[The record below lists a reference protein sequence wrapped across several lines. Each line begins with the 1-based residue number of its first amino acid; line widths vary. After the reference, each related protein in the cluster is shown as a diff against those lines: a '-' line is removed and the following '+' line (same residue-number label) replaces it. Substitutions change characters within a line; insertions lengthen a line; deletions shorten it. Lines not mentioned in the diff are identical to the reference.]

1 MWKTFISLWKN
12 IFNYSGTASRKEFW
26 LGSIMNIIAMYVGLL
41 PIAILFLLLNT
52 FGVLHLISPIAFSII
67 YICIFLLP
75 LLSLYVRRAN
85 DVGLKKFDIWLV
97 AVAVPAAGA
106 MIIAMYPPKTKVLY
120 KGVAWCYRCM
130 AIGFGFYIY
139 SGFIGSMVLGSIDAA
154 APFVGIGLALATISM
169 IIGAIIVKVNQER
182 NRNN

>member
-67 YICIFLLP
+67 YMYIFTPFAFTIC
-75 LLSLYVRRAN
+75 
-85 DVGLKKFDIWLV
+85 
-97 AVAVPAAGA
+97 
-106 MIIAMYPPKTKVLY
+106 
-120 KGVAWCYRCM
+120 
-130 AIGFGFYIY
+130 
-139 SGFIGSMVLGSIDAA
+139 
-154 APFVGIGLALATISM
+154 APS
-169 IIGAIIVKVNQER
+169 E
-182 NRNN
+182 